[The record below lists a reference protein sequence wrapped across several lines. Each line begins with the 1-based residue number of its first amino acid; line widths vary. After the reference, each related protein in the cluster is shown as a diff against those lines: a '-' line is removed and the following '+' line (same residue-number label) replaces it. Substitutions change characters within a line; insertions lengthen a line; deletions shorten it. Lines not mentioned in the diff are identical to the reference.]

1 MAVSRI
7 WRQVIAG
14 VLLMCGA
21 AAVVNAA
28 DDAAA
33 SRVPKPV
40 LTDKQGDKC
49 VAPTDF
55 MRRYHMDMLKH
66 HRDQTVHEGIR
77 TTQYSLKNCINCH
90 ASKKNGAVIGTNQ
103 NFCQSCHSYAAVK
116 LDCFECH
123 STKPEGNAAFH
134 PMVPA
139 AAAESHV
146 LAADMRKEMGGKA
159 AQSEAGA
166 TK

>member
-1 MAVSRI
+1 MTVARI
-7 WRQVIAG
+7 WRQVIVGALLLCG
-14 VLLMCGA
+14 VVVA
-21 AAVVNAA
+21 VNAA
-28 DDAAA
+28 DEAAS

-49 VAPTDF
+49 VADTAF
-55 MRRYHMDMLKH
+55 MVRNHMDMLKH

-77 TTQYSLKNCINCH
+77 TKQYSLQNCINCH
-90 ASKKNGAVIGTNQ
+90 ASKKNGAVIGTNE
-103 NFCQSCHSYAAVK
+103 NFCQTCHSYAAVK

-123 STKPEGNAAFH
+123 STKPKGNAAFH
-134 PMVPA
+134 PMIPA
-139 AAAESHV
+139 ASAESHV
-146 LAADMRKEMGGKA
+146 LAADMRKEMGGKI